1 MRQHRQRGDDAQPHV
16 SHKGRGD
23 QNAVAKSMH
32 AVAGQHRPAARFGGV
47 AVAVAVLVVAGRDLT
62 IMVFMAVVVQL
73 GLVEQEEKH
82 QSHQQSGKQLLS
94 TSLAFK
100 SFWQQ
105 VHECSSQQRTG
116 SQTQHVRGVARQ
128 QAKAEQRCQ
137 PHAADASD
145 QRAR

>member
-1 MRQHRQRGDDAQPHV
+1 MRQHRQRGNDAQPHV
-16 SHKGRGD
+16 GHKGRGD
-23 QNAVAKSMH
+23 QNAVAKGMH
-32 AVAGQHRPAARFGGV
+32 AVAGQHRPATRFGSL
-47 AVAVAVLVVAGRDLT
+47 AVVVAVLVVAGRDLT
-62 IMVFMAVVVQL
+62 IMVFMAVVIQL
-73 GLVEQEEKH
+73 GLVEQEKKH
-82 QSHQQSGKQLLS
+82 QAHEQRGKQLLR

-105 VHECSSQQRTG
+105 VHEGSGQQRTG

-137 PHAADASD
+137 PHAANASD